1 MYEALTKY
9 LNVIPGDEIG
19 AWIIDRKSKG
29 TADDPIQMPYV
40 HYSEMAMDFIQ
51 DVHAFFDTYKG
62 FELMKYNEV
71 LEANNI
77 VLKDDL
83 FTDEY
88 VSTLDGKL
96 VVALIVAVVRGER
109 FCDGLLHGYFMNGT
123 IEKWL
128 RRLAELDDETEARV

>member
-9 LNVIPGDEIG
+9 LNVIPSDEIG
-19 AWIIDRKSKG
+19 TWIIDTKSKG
-29 TADDPIQMPYV
+29 TADDPKRMPFV
-40 HYSEMAMDFIQ
+40 HYSEMAMAFIQ
-51 DVHAFFDTYKG
+51 DVHSFFDTYDG
-62 FELMKYNEV
+62 FELMKYREV

-96 VVALIVAVVRGER
+96 VVALIVSVVRGER
-109 FCDGLLHGYFMNGT
+109 FCDGLLHAYFKNGT

-128 RRLAELDDETEARV
+128 KRLAELDAEAGA